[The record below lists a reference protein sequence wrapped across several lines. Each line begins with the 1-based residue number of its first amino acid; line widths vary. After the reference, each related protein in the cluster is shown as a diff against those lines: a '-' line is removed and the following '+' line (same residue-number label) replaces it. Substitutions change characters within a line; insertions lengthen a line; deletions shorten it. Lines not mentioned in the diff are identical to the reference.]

1 MENELHLYKVVI
13 QTKNYFVLKDFYL
26 KSMMLEQEFAD
37 DSAGITECKMGKGFL
52 RIERVR
58 EHPTTKNIFGLS
70 TKDWR
75 EAKTHFS
82 NLHISTSGVKVKE
95 GKCMFE
101 IADPD
106 GNLIQIIEVK

>member
-1 MENELHLYKVVI
+1 MENELQLYKVVI

-26 KSMMLEQEFAD
+26 KSMMLEPEFTD
-37 DSAGITECKMGKGFL
+37 DSVGITEYKFGRGFL

-58 EHPTTKNIFGLS
+58 DQTNTKNIFGLS

-75 EAKTHFS
+75 TAKAYFS
-82 NLHISTSGVKVKE
+82 NLNISMSGVKVKE

-101 IADPD
+101 IVDPD
-106 GNLIQIIEVK
+106 GNLIQIIETK